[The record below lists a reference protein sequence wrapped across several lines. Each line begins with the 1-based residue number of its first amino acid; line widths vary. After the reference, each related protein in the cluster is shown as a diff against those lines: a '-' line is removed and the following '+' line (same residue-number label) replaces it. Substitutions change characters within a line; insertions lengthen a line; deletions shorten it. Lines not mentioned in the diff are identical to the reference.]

1 MRKFDVDKLE
11 QKISELEAIDGI
23 TIAIWGIKPDDEK
36 YVVNFDIGINTIF
49 DLLSFTE
56 YDVER
61 GDFDPDINDI
71 FIIDTFYD
79 CIMNFAN
86 MTVEYLAENTI
97 NIYVPVENSF
107 VKLEIRGIEYE
118 EVAVTG
124 YERVANYVGEKPFKV
139 GVFNYDTMEY
149 DNFPQ
154 DFVAGESK
162 FYWYG

>member
-1 MRKFDVDKLE
+1 MRKFDVKKLE

-23 TIAIWGIKPDDEK
+23 TLAIWGIKPDDEK

-79 CIMNFAN
+79 CICK
-86 MTVEYLAENTI
+86 YD
-97 NIYVPVENSF
+97 S
-107 VKLEIRGIEYE
+107 
-118 EVAVTG
+118 
-124 YERVANYVGEKPFKV
+124 
-139 GVFNYDTMEY
+139 GV
-149 DNFPQ
+149 
-154 DFVAGESK
+154 SC
-162 FYWYG
+162 

>member
-1 MRKFDVDKLE
+1 
-11 QKISELEAIDGI
+11 
-23 TIAIWGIKPDDEK
+23 
-36 YVVNFDIGINTIF
+36 
-49 DLLSFTE
+49 
-56 YDVER
+56 
-61 GDFDPDINDI
+61 
-71 FIIDTFYD
+71 
-79 CIMNFAN
+79 

-154 DFVAGESK
+154 DFKVDDSK
-162 FYWYG
+162 FYCYG